1 MTIRARSS
9 MPLLILALLGLLA
22 FSSTASAASPVAKDG
37 RIYACYKV
45 KGKAKGTVRLARS
58 AKAGCPRK
66 WKKVS
71 WYANGSAGP
80 GLVAPPGPAGPKGD
94 TGPQGE
100 QGAPGTAGNVVVE
113 QLEDKVTELLTR
125 VESLEAVLK
134 GVTNAELLNAIGLVP
149 VVGALCE
156 QTEDLNGQTT
166 ALGTTLGS
174 LNTVLDTLLLGFSP
188 IEVPTA
194 LPGFSCP
201 N

>member
-1 MTIRARSS
+1 MTIRARFS

-22 FSSTASAASPVAKDG
+22 FGSTASAAPPIAKDG
-37 RIYACYKV
+37 KIYACYKV
-45 KGKAKGTVRLARS
+45 KGKAKGTVRLAGS
-58 AKAGCPRK
+58 SKARCPRK
-66 WKKVS
+66 WRKVS

-94 TGPQGE
+94 TGAQGV
-100 QGAPGTAGNVVVE
+100 PGTAGNVVVE
-113 QLEDKVTELLTR
+113 QLEDKVSELLTK
-125 VESLEAVLK
+125 VESLEAVLN

-174 LNTVLDTLLLGFSP
+174 LNTVLDTLLLGFNP

>member
-1 MTIRARSS
+1 MTIRARFS

-22 FSSTASAASPVAKDG
+22 LGSTASAAPPVAKDG

-45 KGKAKGTVRLARS
+45 KGKAKGTLRLAGS
-58 AKAGCPRK
+58 SKARCPRK

-71 WYANGSAGP
+71 WYANGGPSVP

-94 TGPQGE
+94 TGS
-100 QGAPGTAGNVVVE
+100 QGAPGTAGNVVVK
-113 QLEDKVTELLTR
+113 QLEDKVTELLTK

-134 GVTNAELLNAIGLVP
+134 GVTNAELLNAIGLTP
-149 VVGALCE
+149 VVGALCA